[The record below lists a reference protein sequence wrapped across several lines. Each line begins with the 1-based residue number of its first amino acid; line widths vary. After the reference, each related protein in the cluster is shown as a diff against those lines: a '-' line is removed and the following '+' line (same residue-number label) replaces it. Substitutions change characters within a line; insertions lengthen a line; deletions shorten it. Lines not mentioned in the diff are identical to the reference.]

1 MKININ
7 VQNVCVP
14 DKDYR
19 GIPYYTTEVIRA
31 LINRNNNKYAVSF
44 FDYNKERNNRQY
56 LDRYFKDFIEK
67 IEIHEC
73 NELNFMNVFKG
84 IETKNPSLYN
94 QKSYGE
100 YVSDSPD
107 IYFFP
112 YSGHVPENITD
123 GKVVVTVHDIIPY
136 LEEAKKTLAQYEI
149 DRFKNS
155 IDYIASRDEYKIVA
169 ISEYTKT
176 DLVNIVGIKPERIF
190 VVPNAYNSQLY
201 FNQKD
206 SSILKKFG
214 ITKPFIL
221 YLGALS
227 PRKGIA
233 TLLESM
239 RFVKE
244 KDFQIV
250 LAGAPTKYMDVNEL
264 ISHSDRKDDFIL
276 TGYVSDEEKR
286 VLLSSAEIFV
296 FPSVYEGFGLPVIE
310 AMACGTPVI
319 TTTATSLP
327 EVGGDAAVYFS
338 PNDSEELAKRIDD
351 FIADNELRQKYSDYG
366 INRSKLFSWETVAE
380 KMETI
385 FKSL

>member
-1 MKININ
+1 MKVNVN

-19 GIPYYTTEVIRA
+19 GIPYYTTEVLRA
-31 LINRNNNKYAVSF
+31 LVSRNRNQYSVSF
-44 FDYNKERNNRQY
+44 FDFNKERGNRQY
-56 LDRYFKDFIEK
+56 INKYFVDFLDRL
-67 IEIHEC
+67 EIHEC

-84 IETKNPSLYN
+84 IETKDPSLYD

-107 IYFFP
+107 VYFFP

-123 GKVVVTVHDIIPY
+123 GRVVVTVHDIIPY
-136 LEEAKKTLAQYEI
+136 LEEAKKTLAKYEI

-155 IDYIASRDEYKIVA
+155 LDYIASREDYKIVA
-169 ISEYTKT
+169 ISEYTKA
-176 DLVNIVGIKPERIF
+176 DLVNIVGIKPERIS
-190 VVPNAYNSQLY
+190 VVPNAYNSKLY

-206 SSILKKFG
+206 PEVLKKFG

-227 PRKGIA
+227 PRKGIT

-250 LAGAPTKYMDVNEL
+250 LAGAPTKYMDVNEI
-264 ISHSDRKDDFIL
+264 ISRSERKDDFIL
-276 TGYVSDEEKR
+276 TGYVTDEEKR

-296 FPSVYEGFGLPVIE
+296 FPSVYEGFGLPVLE

-327 EVGGDAAVYFS
+327 EVAGDAAVYIT
-338 PNDSEELAKRIDD
+338 PNDHEGLAHKIDMFLRSETMRKEYEESGLKR
-351 FIADNELRQKYSDYG
+351 ASD
-366 INRSKLFSWETVAE
+366 FSWDRTAE
-380 KMETI
+380 MMESV
-385 FKSL
+385 F